1 MAWKEKHE
9 RILENKEDIIKQYKD
24 FVPVRV
30 IAREYGVSGG
40 CISDNLSIWGAREKH
55 GIRNL
60 LAKMLLEGD

>member
-40 CISDNLSIWGAREKH
+40 CISDNLRIWGAREKH